1 MIMEGKQFVAVAL
14 DGPSGAGKSTV
25 ARAVAKERGYLYVD
39 TGAIYRT
46 LGLAVQRAGLDSK
59 DSAGILALLPEVH
72 IDIAYGADGAQRM
85 LLGGEDVSDEI
96 RTPRSA
102 RYASD
107 VSTLPEVRAFLL
119 NMQRN
124 LAKTHDVIMDGRDIG
139 TVVLPD
145 AQVKIFLTASAE
157 ERAKRRWLELK
168 ERGTEADY
176 AQVLRDIVYRD
187 EQDSSRA
194 SAPLRPAEDA
204 AILDTGNMTFS
215 ESVSAVCAL
224 IDRALSV

>member
-1 MIMEGKQFVAVAL
+1 MEKKEFVAVAL

-25 ARAVAKERGYLYVD
+25 ARAVAKERGYVYVD

-46 LGLAVQRAGLDSK
+46 LGLAVQRAGLASK
-59 DSAGILALLPEVH
+59 DSAGILSLLPEIR
-72 IDIAYGADGAQRM
+72 IDIAYGADGVQRM
-85 LLGGEDVSDEI
+85 LLDGEDVSDEI
-96 RTPRSA
+96 RTPGSA

-145 AQVKIFLTASAE
+145 AQVKIFLTASPE
-157 ERAKRRWLELK
+157 ERAKRRWLELT
-168 ERGTEADY
+168 ERGAETDY
-176 AQVLRDIVYRD
+176 AQVLRDIAYRD
-187 EQDSSRA
+187 EQDSSRT

-204 AILDTGNMTFS
+204 VILDTGDMTFS

-224 IDRALSV
+224 IDKALSA